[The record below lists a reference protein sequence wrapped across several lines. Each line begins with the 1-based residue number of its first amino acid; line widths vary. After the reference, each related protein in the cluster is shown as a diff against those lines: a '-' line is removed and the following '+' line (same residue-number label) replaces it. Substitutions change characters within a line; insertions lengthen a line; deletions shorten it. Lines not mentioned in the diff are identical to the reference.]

1 MELTNSYIKQQSVTK
16 EEYLSYREQK
26 AKEFMKIVQEGL
38 GKNMT
43 HKEMVRIEFGFKKG
57 MDTITK
63 GGQYIAEE
71 VIKSE
76 HIRQPVSL

>member
-1 MELTNSYIKQQSVTK
+1 MELTNSYINQQSVTRK
-16 EEYLSYREQK
+16 EYIAYREQK
-26 AKEFMKIVQEGL
+26 AKEFMKTIQEGL

-43 HKEMVRIEFGFKKG
+43 YQEMIRIEFGFKKG

-71 VIKSE
+71 VITSE
-76 HIRQPVSL
+76 HIRQPLSL

>member
-1 MELTNSYIKQQSVTK
+1 MELTNSYINQQAVTK
-16 EEYLSYREQK
+16 EEYIAYREQK
-26 AKEFMKIVQEGL
+26 AKEFMRVIQEGL

-43 HKEMVRIEFGFKKG
+43 HREMIRLEFGFKKG

-71 VIKSE
+71 VVKSE
-76 HIRQPVSL
+76 HIRQSVSL